1 MAKSKYYGKTE
12 ESEARRRA
20 NITPGRGDNG
30 KSIRKKTDFL
40 DDERNLDIRY
50 FLEHHYI
57 LENGKP
63 LKLEQYEREILD
75 SLYPLNGRRRFDLAC
90 IGLCKKQG
98 KTTFLGGICLW
109 ELLFSPS
116 LAPEIYNC
124 SGDKD
129 QAWLLFKKSAK
140 AVKRSKEMSKVCKV
154 LSDVI
159 TCPVR
164 DATYECISADVDSA
178 EGKDPSLVVMDEFG
192 TSSFELFT
200 ALQTGRAAREGR
212 GESTLAILIGTAGWD
227 LTSEFYKLYE
237 KGLRKEDPFMYFFWS
252 HEQLASFSSPGFL
265 AKMRRRLQP
274 QVYQRYYENKWTQG
288 SGSFVT
294 REDVKR
300 CLDSSLSPQGKGKP
314 GFRYILACDLG
325 LTKDRSVTTIVH
337 KDKDRIILDSIRVWQ
352 GSPSDPVLIGDIE
365 EDARASHKNFS
376 LARIMVD
383 PWQLKNTVEKFKKE
397 GYKIEEFTFSGN
409 NIAKLSSNLYYL
421 IHNGL
426 LRFWNDP
433 DLVGE
438 LLSVQATEK
447 SYGTRID
454 HRSGQFNDRVI
465 SLGMAALGATQI
477 KQSRAGR
484 VYVNKGEPLM
494 DHEIDALNARREPG
508 KGHVYIG

>member
-1 MAKSKYYGKTE
+1 MAKSKFRGKTP
-12 ESEARRRA
+12 ESEARQSA
-20 NITPGRGDNG
+20 NLRQGGGFKLG
-30 KSIRKKTDFL
+30 KKKTLFL
-40 DDERNLDIRY
+40 KDPRNLDIRY
-50 FLEHHYI
+50 FIENHYI

-129 QAWLLFKKSAK
+129 QARLLFKKSSK

-154 LSDVI
+154 LSDEI
-159 TCPVR
+159 TCPAR
-164 DATYECISADVDSA
+164 ESTYQCLSADVDSA
-178 EGKDPSLVVMDEFG
+178 EGKNPSLVVMDEFA

-212 GESTLAILIGTAGWD
+212 GESSLAILIGTAGWD
-227 LTSEFYKLYE
+227 LTSEFYKLYQ

-265 AKMRRRLQP
+265 ARMRRRLQP
-274 QVYQRYYENKWTQG
+274 QVYQRYYENKWKQG

-294 REDVKR
+294 QEDIGR

-477 KQSRAGR
+477 KEIRPGR

>member
-1 MAKSKYYGKTE
+1 MAKSKFRGKTS
-12 ESEARRRA
+12 ESEARQSA
-20 NITPGRGDNG
+20 NLRQGGGFKPGKAKTP
-30 KSIRKKTDFL
+30 FL
-40 DDERNLDIRY
+40 KDPRNLDIRY

-57 LENGKP
+57 LENRKP
-63 LKLEQYEREILD
+63 LKLEQYEKEILD
-75 SLYPLNGRRRFDLAC
+75 SLYPLNDKRRFDLAC

-129 QAWLLFKKSAK
+129 QARLLFKKSSK

-159 TCPVR
+159 TCPAR
-164 DATYECISADVDSA
+164 DATYECISADIDSA
-178 EGKDPSLVVMDEFG
+178 EGKDPSLVIMDEFG

-227 LTSEFYKLYE
+227 LTSEFYKLYQ
-237 KGLRKEDPFMYFFWS
+237 KGLRKEDPFMFFFWS

-265 AKMRRRLQP
+265 AKMRKRLQP
-274 QVYQRYYENKWTQG
+274 QVYQRYYENKWSQQ

-325 LTKDRSVTTIVH
+325 LTKDRSVTSIVH
-337 KDKDRIILDSIRVWQ
+337 SEEDHIILDSMKVWQ
-352 GSPSDPVLIGDIE
+352 GSSSNPVLISDIE
-365 EDARASHKNFS
+365 DDFQQSYDNFNI
-376 LARIMVD
+376 RKMVCD
-383 PWQLKNTVEKFKKE
+383 PWQMKGTIQKFKEK
-397 GYKIEEFTFSGN
+397 GYPLEEFIFSSGN
-409 NIAKLSSNLYYL
+409 LAKLSSNLYYL
-421 IHNGL
+421 LHNGL
-426 LRFWNDP
+426 LRFWDDP

-438 LLSVQATEK
+438 LLSIQAIQK
-447 SYGTRID
+447 SYGMRID
-454 HRSGQFNDRVI
+454 HRAGQFSDRAI
-465 SLGMAALGATQI
+465 SLGMACLSCSL
-477 KQSRAGR
+477 KPVRKGR
-484 VYVNKGEPLM
+484 VYVGTGEPMLEV
-494 DHEIDALNARREPG
+494 DQDYYNARREPG

>member
-1 MAKSKYYGKTE
+1 MPWTRKSKFSGKTQ
-12 ESEARRRA
+12 ESVASQDKNLEKGRVKGSKTSKS
-20 NITPGRGDNG
+20 TP
-30 KSIRKKTDFL
+30 FL
-40 DDERNLDIRY
+40 KDPRNKDIRY
-50 FLEHHYI
+50 FLTHHYV

-75 SLYPLNGRRRFDLAC
+75 SLYPLDGGRRFDLAC
-90 IGLCKKQG
+90 IGLCKKMG

-109 ELLFSPS
+109 EQLFSPA
-116 LAPEIYNC
+116 LTPEIYNC

-129 QAWLLFKKSAK
+129 QAKLLFKKSAR

-154 LSDVI
+154 LADEI
-159 TCPVR
+159 ICPAR
-164 DATYECISADVDSA
+164 ESTYQCLSADVDSA
-178 EGKDPSLVVMDEFG
+178 EGKNPSLVVMDEFA
-192 TSSFELFT
+192 TSSYELFT

-227 LTSEFYKLYE
+227 LTSEFYKLYQ
-237 KGLRKEDPFMYFFWS
+237 KGLGKEDPFMYFFWS

-274 QVYQRYYENKWTQG
+274 QVYQRYYENRWTQG

-294 REDVKR
+294 QEDVKR
-300 CLDSSLSPQGKGKP
+300 CLDPSLSPQGKCKP
-314 GFRYILACDLG
+314 GFRYVLACDLG
-325 LTKDRSVTTIVH
+325 LTKDRSVTSIVH
-337 KDKDRIILDSIRVWQ
+337 KSGDRVILDSIRVWQ
-352 GSPSDPVLIGDIE
+352 GSPGDPVLIGDIE
-365 EDARASHKNFS
+365 EDMRASHKNFP

-383 PWQLKNTVEKFKKE
+383 PWQLKGTVEKLKRE
-397 GYKIEEFTFSGN
+397 GYKIEEFTFSGG

-426 LRFWNDP
+426 LGLWDDP

-454 HRSGQFNDRVI
+454 HRSGQFSDRVI
-465 SLGMAALGATQI
+465 SLGMAALGAVQI
-477 KQSRAGR
+477 KESKPGR
-484 VYVNKGEPLM
+484 IYIGKGEPML
-494 DHEIDALNARREPG
+494 DVDLEHKEEYG
-508 KGHVYIG
+508 KGHIHIF